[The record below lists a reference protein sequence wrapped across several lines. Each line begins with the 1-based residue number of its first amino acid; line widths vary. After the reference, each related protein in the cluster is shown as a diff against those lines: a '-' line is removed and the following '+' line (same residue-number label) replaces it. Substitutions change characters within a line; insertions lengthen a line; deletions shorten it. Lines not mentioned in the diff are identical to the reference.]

1 MAGQENPT
9 ATENRFSLSDVQVFI
24 ALFWFFGFLVFMQD
38 NSKNLL
44 QYVVQLY
51 CLKTQDEGHGDY
63 DLPDPYAILAA
74 GQVSHPYHRRASF
87 PFSSVLGLANDV
99 IV

>member
-1 MAGQENPT
+1 
-9 ATENRFSLSDVQVFI
+9 
-24 ALFWFFGFLVFMQD
+24 MQD

-51 CLKTQDEGHGDY
+51 CLKAQDEGHGDY

-74 GQVSHPYHRRASF
+74 GQVSHPHHRRASF